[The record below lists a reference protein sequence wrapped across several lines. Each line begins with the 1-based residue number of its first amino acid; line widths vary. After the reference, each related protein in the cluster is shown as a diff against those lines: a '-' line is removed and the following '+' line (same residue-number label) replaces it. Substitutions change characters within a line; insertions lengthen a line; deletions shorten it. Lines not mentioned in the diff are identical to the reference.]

1 VEGGG
6 RSPFVEGGRC
16 RLSVGEVP
24 FVKRGGA
31 VCREGGAVCREGG
44 AVCREGKP
52 FAICRGREEADR
64 REGRPFVQ
72 GGGGLLREG
81 AVGRGREEAVCGGRE
96 EAVRRLGRQLLWRGR
111 RRVSL
116 TGKKSQVED
125 SLSGQPH
132 PPRRLLHRPQAVALR
147 NDTVTIFSIYTRN
160 MWMRGRAYILLYLQ
174 IAQRNLRQQ
183 LSSHVHVCTSRKRSE
198 SRANNRGC
206 GHVRRIHN
214 KKREKACYTDGK

>member
-1 VEGGG
+1 LPPNKINVQYFRPTAFPVASAFDNHPQGIQ
-6 RSPFVEGGRC
+6 F
-16 RLSVGEVP
+16 LS
-24 FVKRGGA
+24 R
-31 VCREGGAVCREGG
+31 
-44 AVCREGKP
+44 
-52 FAICRGREEADR
+52 ISEADSRNNVHMELTIKFQKR
-64 REGRPFVQ
+64 RRSCCWIHW
-72 GGGGLLREG
+72 G
-81 AVGRGREEAVCGGRE
+81 AFGC
-96 EAVRRLGRQLLWRGR
+96 GRQLLWRGR

-198 SRANNRGC
+198 SRANNQGC